1 MCVEK
6 DSLSN
11 GNKSLGLSGE
21 EQGKGHKQNCLH
33 VLERIGF
40 PEAFDI
46 LMSTCD
52 PTLQAESNHRR
63 KNVSSQQKN
72 PQVRINLHM
81 APIPTQI

>member
-33 VLERIGF
+33 VLERLGF

-52 PTLQAESNHRR
+52 PTLQAESNHRFYCYR
-63 KNVSSQQKN
+63 ITSDTAVSF
-72 PQVRINLHM
+72 QVCL
-81 APIPTQI
+81 P